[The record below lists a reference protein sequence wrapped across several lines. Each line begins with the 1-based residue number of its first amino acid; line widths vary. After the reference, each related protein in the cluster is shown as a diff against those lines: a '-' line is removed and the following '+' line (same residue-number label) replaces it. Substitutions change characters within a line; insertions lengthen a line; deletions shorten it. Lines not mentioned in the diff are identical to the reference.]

1 MGRVGIPVP
10 LQSVVAVK
18 ETCLDEALKG
28 TGVFFPQT
36 SSQLVKGGCLGDPG
50 DSSVCPLGEFAK
62 LLSEGY

>member
-18 ETCLDEALKG
+18 ETCLAEALKG

-36 SSQLVKGGCLGDPG
+36 SYQLVKGAVWGIQGQETVL
-50 DSSVCPLGEFAK
+50 SVR
-62 LLSEGY
+62 LLNSRNC